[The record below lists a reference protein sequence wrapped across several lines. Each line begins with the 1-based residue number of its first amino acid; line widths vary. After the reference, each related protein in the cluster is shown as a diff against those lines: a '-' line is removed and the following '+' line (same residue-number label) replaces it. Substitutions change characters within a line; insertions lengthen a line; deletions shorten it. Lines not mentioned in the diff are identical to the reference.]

1 MSSFITVMIILFFV
15 SGIVDL
21 IRKQIAKKKQKNNV
35 IYMDEKEQKK
45 SRVRF
50 RLPSIFRMPSIKFG
64 KVFSVIAVILLLLWL
79 KTCFYTVDQTEYAF
93 VTTFGK
99 PTGSISDSGLKFKL
113 PFPIQSVTKLS
124 KETYS
129 LQLGY
134 IDNSSSDKAN
144 SIDNESKMITGDE
157 NIILADLEV
166 QWRIVDPIAFIY
178 NAEDPKEI
186 LKNATSSAL
195 RNVIG
200 SSLVDDALTDGR
212 TKIIGDIRE
221 KLIELA
227 DYYQMGIAIVNV
239 NLQDV
244 DLPTAEVD
252 AAFKAVT
259 DAREERITK
268 VNEANKY
275 KNEKLNQVKGESEAI
290 LSKAEG
296 DKVAVIEEAKG
307 NVASFNALYSEYK
320 NNPQV
325 TRQRLSIETLT
336 EVYKNARIMIV
347 DDKGDT
353 VKYLPVDTIIPPKGD
368 N

>member
-1 MSSFITVMIILFFV
+1 MGPIFSILILLFIV
-15 SGIVDL
+15 SGVIDFT
-21 IRKQIAKKKQKNNV
+21 RKQLAKKKQNDNV

-45 SRVRF
+45 TKAK
-50 RLPSIFRMPSIKFG
+50 ITMPDLKLG
-64 KVFSVIAVILLLLWL
+64 KIMTVIVVILLLLWL
-79 KTCFYTVDQTEYAF
+79 RTSFYTVDQTEYAF

-99 PTGSISDSGLKFKL
+99 PTGAISDSGLKFKL

-134 IDNSSSDKAN
+134 SENNTTQDMVVN
-144 SIDNESKMITGDE
+144 DNESKMITGDE

-166 QWRIVDPIAFIY
+166 QWRIVDPIAFSY
-178 NAEDPKEI
+178 NAEDPEVI

-221 KLIELA
+221 KLIELV

-244 DLPTAEVD
+244 DLPTSEVD

-320 NNPQV
+320 NNPQI

-336 EVYKNARIMIV
+336 QVYKNARIIIV

-353 VKYLPVDTIIPPKGD
+353 VKYLPVDSLISPAAPKGG